1 MTTAAETKSGRGV
14 VAMETMSE
22 EFTQL
27 PDHRRANS
35 SYELVDV
42 LRSAF
47 AMFLLKSPSLLAFK
61 ELTSLPETAIEPKF
75 ELVL

>member
-1 MTTAAETKSGRGV
+1 
-14 VAMETMSE
+14 METLNE

-27 PDHRRANS
+27 PGRRRTNS

-47 AMFLLKSPSLLAFK
+47 AMISLKSPSLLAFK
-61 ELTSLPETAIEPKF
+61 ELT
-75 ELVL
+75 